1 MVAESGDGA
10 FQLTRAE
17 TIVGYAL
24 RTVAV
29 VMLVLILILMVANVL
44 NRFINFASLDWND
57 EIIELM
63 LVWMIFCASAEV
75 WRMNQHFAVDLVPLL
90 IAGTRF
96 EKAFKAFI
104 SLGCLVFIAIFTYRS
119 FDLFQRATD
128 VSPYFSLPR
137 KLWYGAMPLNGAL
150 MVLFSLRQLLTILLT
165 PASEFAARHRPA
177 EAPLDEVTPTLN
189 RDF

>member
-1 MVAESGDGA
+1 M
-10 FQLTRAE
+10 TRIE
-17 TIVGYAL
+17 TIIGYAL
-24 RTVAV
+24 RSVAV

-75 WRMNQHFAVDLVPLL
+75 WRMNQHFAVDLVPLM
-90 IAGTRF
+90 IAGTRV
-96 EKAFKAFI
+96 EKVFKAFI

-119 FDLFQRATD
+119 FDLYQRASD

-137 KLWYGAMPLNGAL
+137 KLWYGAMPVNGAL
-150 MVLFSLRQLLTILLT
+150 MVLFSLRQLGTILLT
-165 PASEFAARHRPA
+165 PASGFAVSNDTPP
-177 EAPLDEVTPTLN
+177 EPLL
-189 RDF
+189 